1 MTTENKQTLADLFKE
16 LENNLRKEEEDFWNS
31 MSKEDQ
37 LKAFCAVIR
46 RLHKGEIVDGRSY
59 RGVLYGTF
67 GFTEEAYMRAQFAG
81 FLDIHNALDTGD

>member
-16 LENNLRKEEEDFWNS
+16 LEDNLLKEEEDFWNS

-67 GFTEEAYMRAQFAG
+67 GFAEEAYMRAQFAG